1 MHLKDADVAS
11 SNQLNFSGMAML
23 QQRSAGRPF
32 KMKIGYCIILVAT
45 LASTSAIAADPD
57 HGETL
62 VKRWCVACHLV
73 AADQK
78 AATTDAPPFASVAK
92 RPDFNAAKIA
102 SFLLDPHPKMPNM
115 ELSRDETA
123 DIAAY
128 IATLR

>member
-1 MHLKDADVAS
+1 
-11 SNQLNFSGMAML
+11 
-23 QQRSAGRPF
+23 
-32 KMKIGYCIILVAT
+32 MKIGYCIILVASLT
-45 LASTSAIAADPD
+45 STSAIAADPD

-62 VKRWCVACHLV
+62 VKRWCVGCHLV

-78 AATTDAPPFASVAK
+78 TASTEAPPFASVAR
-92 RPDFNAAKIA
+92 RPNFNTAKIA

-115 ELSRDETA
+115 ELGRHETA

>member
-1 MHLKDADVAS
+1 MNIRYSV
-11 SNQLNFSGMAML
+11 
-23 QQRSAGRPF
+23 
-32 KMKIGYCIILVAT
+32 ILVAT
-45 LASTSAIAADPD
+45 IAATSALAADPD

-62 VKRWCVACHLV
+62 VKRWCAGCHLV

-78 AATTDAPPFASVAK
+78 AATTEAPPFASIAK
-92 RPDFNAAKIA
+92 RPNFDAAKIA
-102 SFLLDPHPKMPNM
+102 SVLLDPHPKMPNM